1 MLFRSVLIL
10 LIFLNVAT
18 LGFGSSFPVSD
29 FKTLEV
35 SSPDILIIAI
45 PEIPGPDDKAYMVII
60 FRNISIIIIIDIFF

>member
-1 MLFRSVLIL
+1 MLIL

-18 LGFGSSFPVSD
+18 LGFGGYLPVSD
-29 FKTLEV
+29 FKTLDA